1 MGELYFLPLG
11 TFFYINK
18 GDFYTFLSLCVFIV
32 IINNVQLWSI
42 PLPFIFSLL
51 NYTTTFVSSYL
62 S

>member
-42 PLPFIFSLL
+42 PLPLIFSLL